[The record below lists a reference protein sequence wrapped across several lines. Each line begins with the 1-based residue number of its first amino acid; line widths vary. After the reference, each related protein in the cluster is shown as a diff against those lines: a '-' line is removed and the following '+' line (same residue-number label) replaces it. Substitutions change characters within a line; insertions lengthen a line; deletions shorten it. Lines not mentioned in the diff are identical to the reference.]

1 MFKSFDGIKEKAK
14 NVTVGLFGAGAAV
27 LAPVSVFA
35 ADGASTTTSLS
46 SVITADS
53 ISGVMTEITSLLPV
67 ILPTI
72 IGFMAFRKGWTWF
85 KGQIKGA

>member
-1 MFKSFDGIKEKAK
+1 MSKEIILNKAKSFASGLA
-14 NVTVGLFGAGAAV
+14 VVGASV

-35 ADGASTTTSLS
+35 ADGASSTSSQLS

-72 IGFMAFRKGWTWF
+72 IGFMAFRKGWAWF

>member
-1 MFKSFDGIKEKAK
+1 MTESA
-14 NVTVGLFGAGAAV
+14 TGLA
-27 LAPVSVFA
+27 
-35 ADGASTTTSLS
+35 
-46 SVITADS
+46 SVITAES

-72 IGFMAFRKGWTWF
+72 IGFMAFRKGWAWF